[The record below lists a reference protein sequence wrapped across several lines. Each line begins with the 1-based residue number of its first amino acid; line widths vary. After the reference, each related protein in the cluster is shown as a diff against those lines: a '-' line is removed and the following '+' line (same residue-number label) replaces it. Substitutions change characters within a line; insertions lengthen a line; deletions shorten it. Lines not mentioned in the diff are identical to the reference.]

1 MVQGDYDPKLV
12 KDKKINE
19 LRIGVPIY
27 PFVEAKRPAPEGLL
41 LLYPSQRTNVV
52 CERSPFGYVLHQPG
66 LRVQT
71 R

>member
-1 MVQGDYDPKLV
+1 MLQGDYDPKLV

-27 PFVEAKRPAPEGLL
+27 PFVEARSPAPEVLL
-41 LLYPSQRTNVV
+41 LLYPSQRT
-52 CERSPFGYVLHQPG
+52 PFGYVLHQLG
-66 LRVQT
+66 LRVQA